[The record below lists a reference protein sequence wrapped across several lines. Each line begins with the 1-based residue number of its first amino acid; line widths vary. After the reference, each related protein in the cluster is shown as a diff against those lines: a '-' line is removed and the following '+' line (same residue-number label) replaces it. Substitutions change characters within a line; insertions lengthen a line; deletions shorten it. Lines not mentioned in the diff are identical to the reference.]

1 MTIQLKR
8 RLISVEDYH
17 RMIDAGILGPQDR
30 VELIEGQIIEM
41 AAIGSWHAA
50 YVDKIDTLLKKL
62 LGEEAIV
69 RTQNPIQI
77 VAFSEPEPDV
87 AIVKPR
93 KDFYAMQHPKPSQVY
108 LIIEVADSSLDLDRE
123 VKLPLYAAAGVPEYW
138 ILNVNAQEIE
148 AHHTPICN
156 TYKYREIIKP
166 TDRVTFRAFDL
177 VVPAKDIFILPD
189 LED

>member
-1 MTIQLKR
+1 MSEKDRANLEGA
-8 RLISVEDYH
+8 L
-17 RMIDAGILGPQDR
+17 DAIR
-30 VELIEGQIIEM
+30 
-41 AAIGSWHAA
+41 
-50 YVDKIDTLLKKL
+50 KINEFTK
-62 LGEEAIV
+62 
-69 RTQNPIQI
+69 
-77 VAFSEPEPDV
+77 DV
-87 AIVKPR
+87 PNADEFYK

-148 AHHTPICN
+148 AHHTPIGN